1 MCRSGTYKVLP
12 AFPIAQ
18 LICCIGLSPR
28 TDSMALFIEQLVN
41 GLTVGAVYSLVA
53 LGYTMVY
60 GVMRMINFAHGDF
73 FMLGSYLGFTL
84 ISSALIGGAIPLWLA
99 LVVIVVLAMI
109 GVGLLGII
117 VERAAYRPLR
127 KSSRLTA
134 VVSAIGVS
142 IFLQNAVMLI
152 WGPRYR
158 AYPPWAVPNI
168 IWQVGDIYI
177 NLMQILILAVSFVLM
192 IALYFFVQHTTVGA
206 AIRATAIDHDAA
218 RLMGIDVDQIIRL
231 IFLIGPALGA
241 AAGVLL
247 GLYYRQIHFTV
258 GWTYG
263 LKAFTAA
270 IMGGIGNI
278 PGAMVGGLL
287 LGILEMLGAGY
298 VSSAWKDVF
307 VFIILILLLIF
318 RPTGLLGERIA
329 EKV

>member
-1 MCRSGTYKVLP
+1 MRRSP
-12 AFPIAQ
+12 CAE
-18 LICCIGLSPR
+18 
-28 TDSMALFIEQLVN
+28 SMALFIEQLVN
-41 GLTVGAVYSLVA
+41 GLTVGAVYALVA

-60 GVMRMINFAHGDF
+60 GVMRLINFAHGDF
-73 FMLGSYLGFTL
+73 FMIGSYLGFTL
-84 ISSALIGGAIPLWLA
+84 ISSTLVGGAIPLWAA
-99 LVVIVVLAMI
+99 LIIMVVLSMA
-109 GVGLLGII
+109 GVAILGII

-127 KSSRLTA
+127 RSSRLTA
-134 VVSAIGVS
+134 VVSALGVS

-158 AYPPWAVPNI
+158 AYPPWSVPDI
-168 IWQVGDIYI
+168 TWQVGGIYI
-177 NLMQILILAVSFVLM
+177 SFMQALILAVSFSLM
-192 IALYFFVQHTTVGA
+192 VGLYLFVQRTTVGA
-206 AIRATAIDHDAA
+206 AIRATAIDHDTA
-218 RLMGIDVDQIIRL
+218 RLMGIDVDHIIRL

-298 VSSAWKDVF
+298 ISSAWKDVF
-307 VFIILILLLIF
+307 VFLILILLLMF

>member
-1 MCRSGTYKVLP
+1 MRG
-12 AFPIAQ
+12 
-18 LICCIGLSPR
+18 GLSPCCFLR
-28 TDSMALFIEQLVN
+28 SPRVESMALFIEQLVN
-41 GLTVGAVYSLVA
+41 GLTVGAVYALVA

-60 GVMRMINFAHGDF
+60 GVMRLINFAHGDF
-73 FMLGSYLGFTL
+73 FMIGSYLGFTL
-84 ISSALIGGAIPLWLA
+84 VSSALVGGAIPLWASLIVA
-99 LVVIVVLAMI
+99 VVLSMA
-109 GVGLLGII
+109 GVAILGVI

-127 KSSRLTA
+127 RSSRLTA
-134 VVSAIGVS
+134 VVSALGVS

-158 AYPPWAVPNI
+158 AYPPWAVPNVT
-168 IWQVGDIYI
+168 WQVGGIYI
-177 NLMQILILAVSFVLM
+177 NFMQVLILAVSFGLM
-192 IALYFFVQHTTVGA
+192 VALYLFVQRTTVGA
-206 AIRATAIDHDAA
+206 AIRATAIDHDTA

-298 VSSAWKDVF
+298 ISAAWKDVF
-307 VFIILILLLIF
+307 VFLILILLLMF